1 MALPTYRPQPASR
14 FGRRSVN
21 PVAFQAFFERD
32 AMREKRRRSRRYT
45 LIASLAVHAV
55 AILALLVF
63 SLWRVDELW
72 TPSVQVKVY
81 SRKAAPPGA
90 LTPVPALQAA
100 PAPPSH

>member
-1 MALPTYRPQPASR
+1 
-14 FGRRSVN
+14 
-21 PVAFQAFFERD
+21 
-32 AMREKRRRSRRYT
+32 
-45 LIASLAVHAV
+45 V

-90 LTPVPALQAA
+90 LTPVPPLPAA
-100 PAPPSH
+100 PVPPSH